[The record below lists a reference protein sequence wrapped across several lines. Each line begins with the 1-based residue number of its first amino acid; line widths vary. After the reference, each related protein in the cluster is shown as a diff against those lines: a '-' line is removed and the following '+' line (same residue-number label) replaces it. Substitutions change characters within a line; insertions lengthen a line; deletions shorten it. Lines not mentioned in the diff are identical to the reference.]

1 MIDGCSLVGSSRSC
15 YNGLH
20 REQEM
25 TGNYPVPVTDT
36 LLKEITRRI
45 VEQFDP
51 EKVIL
56 FGSHSTGSSRTDS
69 DVDLLVIM
77 DTSAPPIQR
86 AVQVKRACR
95 PRFVSMDVLV
105 KTPEEVETKLE
116 RGSFFLR
123 QILEQGKVLY
133 ERQP

>member
-1 MIDGCSLVGSSRSC
+1 
-15 YNGLH
+15 
-20 REQEM
+20 M

-45 VEQFDP
+45 VEHFDP
-51 EKVIL
+51 EMVIL

-133 ERQP
+133 EREP